1 MNNLVIE
8 PKIEL
13 MTPQNYNSNEMNEEV
28 VGIHKTPLVYSRRK
42 RENVV
47 NLISLPYC
55 QFPSLEKGII
65 FNPSTPSNSLIKSDL
80 DIPIANRKGVITCTK
95 YLLITIKPLPLP
107 CYKKPSQKVYKKL

>member
-42 RENVV
+42 RENVRGK
-47 NLISLPYC
+47 LYLSSLL
-55 QFPSLEKGII
+55 S
-65 FNPSTPSNSLIKSDL
+65 
-80 DIPIANRKGVITCTK
+80 IPILGER
-95 YLLITIKPLPLP
+95 Y
-107 CYKKPSQKVYKKL
+107 YF